1 MQVLSTRGAGLP
13 NPNRDPCSNT
23 TPHTYCSTACQSSE
37 LQLNQQPPFKQAKDA
52 RTDAISF
59 EISVPPHTTAKDV
72 KIVLLPGNQ
81 TFLMKIGSQPEET
94 NQFNAKA
101 TYLCWQMSDDG
112 NTVC

>member
-1 MQVLSTRGAGLP
+1 VSDLPKSVGSRLEGKLFYGTLCTNPVRSQRSLSVILLA
-13 NPNRDPCSNT
+13 DD
-23 TPHTYCSTACQSSE
+23 AE
-37 LQLNQQPPFKQAKDA
+37 KDKA
-52 RTDAISF
+52 VYVQMYNAISF